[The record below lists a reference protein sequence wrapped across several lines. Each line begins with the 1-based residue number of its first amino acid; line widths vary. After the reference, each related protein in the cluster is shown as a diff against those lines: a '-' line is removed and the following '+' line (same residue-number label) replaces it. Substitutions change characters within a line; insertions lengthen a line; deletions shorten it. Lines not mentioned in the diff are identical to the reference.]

1 MEQLHGEF
9 AKFLY
14 NTYLKEFN
22 EALLTMDIGKHTK
35 QCLDVIEAIVAHE
48 EGIVDYVYSGVDS
61 INSVKPNE
69 LKTFI
74 RSRANFVLTSVGIKP
89 LYEINDNPIADWF
102 YQGINSIKVHDFF
115 AANTTQYRKN
125 WKFDNFSFFE
135 RGSNET
141 NE

>member
-1 MEQLHGEF
+1 MEQLHGDF
-9 AKFLY
+9 AAYLY
-14 NTYLKEFN
+14 KQYLKEFN
-22 EALLTMDIGKHTK
+22 EALYTMNTEKHTK
-35 QCLDVIEAIVAHE
+35 QCLDVIKAIVAHE
-48 EGIVDYVYSGVDS
+48 EGVVDYVYTGVTE
-61 INSVKPNE
+61 INSVKPEE

-74 RSRANFVLTSVGIKP
+74 RSRANFVLETMGFDSYYTVK
-89 LYEINDNPIADWF
+89 ENPVADWF
-102 YQGINSIKVHDFF
+102 YQGIHSIKVHDFF